1 MPEKKARTPLKKARN
16 TGSFGAFITNI
27 RLNDERRLRQGDVA
41 DKLEMSLSYY
51 SDIEKDY
58 RRPLNAEEMEIFA
71 ELFNLTR
78 EEKTTMYDLAS
89 QKTNTIPTD
98 VENYIM
104 EDENG
109 ELARMALR
117 KAKEVNADEK
127 MWKQF
132 IWELEKKQK
141 KNRSDEEND
150 NDEDNEG

>member
-1 MPEKKARTPLKKARN
+1 MPEKKARTPQKKARN

-27 RLNDERRLRQGDVA
+27 RLKDERRLRQGDVA
-41 DKLEMSLSYY
+41 DKLELSLSYY

-71 ELFNLTR
+71 ELFDLTR
-78 EEKTTMYDLAS
+78 EEKTAMYDLAS
-89 QKTNTIPTD
+89 RETNKIPVD

-141 KNRSDEEND
+141 QNRSDEEND
-150 NDEDNEG
+150 NDEDSEG